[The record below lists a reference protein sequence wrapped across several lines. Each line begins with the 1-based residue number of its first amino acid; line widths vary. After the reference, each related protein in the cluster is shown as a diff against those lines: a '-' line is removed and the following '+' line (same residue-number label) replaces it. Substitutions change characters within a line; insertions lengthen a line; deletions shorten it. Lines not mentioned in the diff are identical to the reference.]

1 MQPRNTEHFREG
13 AKAYRNGFL
22 LGALIG
28 IVICLVLQKVIWSLP
43 LVLGLLTGAIAINRK
58 I

>member
-1 MQPRNTEHFREG
+1 MRPSSQEYKDG

-22 LGALIG
+22 FGAFIG
-28 IVICLVLQKVIWSLP
+28 IVICLFLQKVIWSLP
-43 LVLGLLTGAIAINRK
+43 LVLGLLAGAIAINRK

>member
-1 MQPRNTEHFREG
+1 MRPNSQEYKDG

-22 LGALIG
+22 LGAFIG
-28 IVICLVLQKVIWSLP
+28 IVICLFLQKAIWTLP
-43 LVLGLLTGAIAINRK
+43 LVLGLLSGAIAINRK

>member
-1 MQPRNTEHFREG
+1 MYRNSQEYKDG

-22 LGALIG
+22 VGAFIG
-28 IVICLVLQKVIWSLP
+28 IVICLFLQKTIWTLP
-43 LVLGLLTGAIAINRK
+43 LILGLVSGAIAINRK